1 MNTHPTPVQAHRIDI
16 SATDAP
22 QHFIQGM
29 DEDLVQLVESG
40 DITLRRAKAQQ
51 QERDAQRI
59 YIETTGTTAH
69 VGGERGTVTGV
80 HRLGPDSWVGAFVK
94 LDERPAML
102 YVEGIYAGNRRQYMT
117 VTSSREIDRDEFD
130 RITGLDQ
137 AREGMGW
144 R

>member
-1 MNTHPTPVQAHRIDI
+1 MNTHPAPVQAHRIDI

-40 DITLRRAKAQQ
+40 DITLRYAKAQQ
-51 QERDAQRI
+51 QERDAQRV
-59 YIETTGTTAH
+59 YIETTGTTAI

-80 HRLGPDSWVGAFVK
+80 HRMAPHSWVGAFVK
-94 LDERPAML
+94 LDDGRML
-102 YVEGIYAGNRRQYMT
+102 YVEGTYAGNRRQYLT

>member
-1 MNTHPTPVQAHRIDI
+1 MNTHPAPVQAHRIDI
-16 SATDAP
+16 STTDAP

-59 YIETTGTTAH
+59 YIETTGTTAIID
-69 VGGERGTVTGV
+69 GQRGTVTGV
-80 HRLGPDSWVGAFVK
+80 HRLGPESWVSAFVK
-94 LDERPAML
+94 LDSGATL

-130 RITGLDQ
+130 HITGLSRVR
-137 AREGMGW
+137 REMGW
-144 R
+144 V